1 MSWLFK
7 DPIITV
13 IRLNFN
19 HAQWNSKKR
28 PQDKKNQI
36 APNEIFFLK
45 NNKIFMYLLA
55 RFVLQ
60 NFKRIVRADPE
71 LSA

>member
-13 IRLNFN
+13 TWLNFMPN
-19 HAQWNSKKR
+19 QTVKNGLRAKKIKLL
-28 PQDKKNQI
+28 QMK
-36 APNEIFFLK
+36 FFLK

-55 RFVLQ
+55 RFILKKL
-60 NFKRIVRADPE
+60 KRIVRADPE

>member
-7 DPIITV
+7 DPIV
-13 IRLNFN
+13 IVTWLNFMPN
-19 HAQWNSKKR
+19 QRVKNGLRAKKIKLL
-28 PQDKKNQI
+28 QMK
-36 APNEIFFLK
+36 FSLK

-55 RFVLQ
+55 RFILKKL
-60 NFKRIVRADPE
+60 KRIVRADPE